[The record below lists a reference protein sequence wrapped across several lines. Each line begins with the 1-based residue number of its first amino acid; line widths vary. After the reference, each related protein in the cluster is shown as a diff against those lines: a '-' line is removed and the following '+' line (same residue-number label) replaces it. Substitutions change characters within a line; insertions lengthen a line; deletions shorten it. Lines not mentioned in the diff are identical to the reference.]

1 MLPLCRRGFAIAE
14 VLLAAAL
21 LLYAAY
27 AIFSVYS
34 TSARFEEQNQH
45 RALATVLGESLM
57 DEAAAHTFGAE
68 APPSWGL
75 DGKGLQGTWQTVS
88 YEIWV
93 QGRPV
98 TAEFHVQWNLEN
110 GSFIG
115 KGSGSQDLATFVISW
130 SDAAVGRNPDYGTW
144 SGTFHD
150 KDNVHLVVQAPV
162 WR

>member
-1 MLPLCRRGFAIAE
+1 MPPCPRRGFAIAE

-27 AIFSVYS
+27 AIFSIYS

-45 RALATVLGESLM
+45 RALATILAESLM
-57 DEAAAHTFGAE
+57 DEAAAHTFGAS

-75 DGKGLQGTWQTVS
+75 TGKSLQGAWQTVS

-98 TAEFHVQWNLEN
+98 KAEFHVQWNLEN
-110 GSFIG
+110 GSFVG
-115 KGSGSQDLATFVISW
+115 LGNQGQDLVTFVISW
-130 SDAAVGRNPDYGTW
+130 SDAAATNPDYGTW
-144 SGTFHD
+144 SRTFSGT
-150 KDNVHLVVQAPV
+150 DNVHLVVQTPV